1 MSAAVVRLP
10 VLDAEGPARPVTR
23 GDCADGPRPCPW
35 ASCTHHAIHGLLIR
49 DGGDAITDDA
59 AAELIETMPASCTLD
74 VADAGGDTLAVV
86 GDLLGVTRERVRQ
99 LEAHALQRLP
109 RRVDHL
115 RGALDEEPETIL
127 RPARGGAAVPVEDR
141 RRAEPP
147 AQHAHLPGPEG
158 VTEAAQA
165 FWCPW
170 VGAVLTGT
178 LCAKR
183 HAARRQM
190 NAYRGVGGGPAYPA
204 CARCEEGAA
213 LTARVGTA
221 GELVPLRVAVPA
233 RKLEAIRARQIDW
246 MGDGTEAEPANDIT
260 EEDDVKASRKE
271 TPSAASAKT
280 TSSTT
285 ARCAIAGCAEARAGV
300 RSDTKP
306 ELASY
311 CAHHRS
317 SVRKGTKSADGDGV
331 LAVRRIEAVLREGV
345 DPTNAWA
352 VRKLYER
359 EGLMPGGAKPS
370 RESSDDSSAA
380 LIAEQRAQIAD
391 LSRLLSESAEREATL
406 RADRDALLRDR
417 PVATAQ
423 ATPLARLAQLAAVL
437 VSGDERIAWTIGST
451 NAGDGRWCASALG
464 HDDAGVSSWEAVAD
478 APDEALAALVAH
490 VEGEARSRVE
500 ALRAALE
507 GRS

>member
-35 ASCTHHAIHGLLIR
+35 ASCTHHAIHGVLL
-49 DGGDAITDDA
+49 GEAGASLTDD
-59 AAELIETMPASCTLD
+59 ELVERIEAMPASCTLD
-74 VADAGGDTLAVV
+74 VADGRDATLESV
-86 GDLLGVTRERVRQ
+86 GDLWGVTRERVRQ
-99 LEAHALQRLP
+99 LEARALRSLP
-109 RRVDHL
+109 RQAEHL
-115 RGALDEEPETIL
+115 RDDIAEEPDPEL

-170 VGAVLTGT
+170 LGAAVTGG

-183 HAARRQM
+183 HTARTRG
-190 NAYRGVGGGPAYPA
+190 NARTGGSPSTTWPTYPG
-204 CARCEEGAA
+204 CASCSDGAA
-213 LTARVGTA
+213 VAARVGA
-221 GELVPLRVAVPA
+221 VGELVPLREAVPA
-233 RKLEAIRARQIDW
+233 RAIDW
-246 MGDGTEAEPANDIT
+246 MGDADDAPANDI

-271 TPSAASAKT
+271 APAKAPVKT
-280 TSSTT
+280 TSGATV
-285 ARCAIAGCAEARAGV
+285 RCAIAGCAEARAGV

-306 ELASY
+306 ELAPY
-311 CAHHRS
+311 CAQHRAA
-317 SVRKGTKSADGDGV
+317 VREGAQRADGDSV
-331 LAVRRIEAVLREGV
+331 LAVRRVEALLRSGI
-345 DPTNAWA
+345 DPTNAWS

-406 RADRDALLRDR
+406 RADRAALLRDR

-437 VSGDERIAWTIGST
+437 VPGDERIAWTVGAT
-451 NAGDGRWCASALG
+451 GNGDGLWCAAALG
-464 HDDAGVSSWEAVAD
+464 SDDAAVSSWEAVAPT
-478 APDEALAALVAH
+478 PDGALAALVAH
-490 VEGEARSRVE
+490 VEGEARAKIS
-500 ALRAALE
+500 ALTAALE
-507 GRS
+507 GR